1 MQKSEVEFPAGKR
14 YPKDVFLT
22 RDNNGR
28 FHWYSRDPLGLPC
41 KEDFEYSSI
50 EEVLTDFVGTGSV
63 VEPVKVNFECLKLTR
78 SLPFS
83 IAHVS
88 AIRQGRLRAYLGD
101 ADGCV
106 VTVLPE
112 RSDDPAWPLRG
123 LPVSSEGKRLR
134 ERLYSLAGE
143 CSDLVPGHRL
153 VTFLGDSPLG

>member
-22 RDNNGR
+22 RDDKGR
-28 FHWYSRDPLGLPC
+28 FHWYSRDPLGLPN
-41 KEDFEYSSI
+41 KEDYEYSSI
-50 EEVLTDFVGTGSV
+50 EEVITDFVGTGSV
-63 VEPVKVNFECLKLTR
+63 IEPIKVNFECLKLTR

-88 AIRQGRLRAYLGD
+88 AIRQGSLRAYLGD
-101 ADGCV
+101 ADGSV
-106 VTVLPE
+106 VTILPE

-123 LPVSSEGKRLR
+123 LPVSSEGKRIR

-143 CSDLVPGHRL
+143 CSDRVAAHRL
-153 VTFLGDSPLG
+153 VTFLGDPPLG

>member
-1 MQKSEVEFPAGKR
+1 MQNSKVEFPAGKR

-28 FHWYSRDPLGLPC
+28 FHWYSKDPLGLPC

-50 EEVLTDFVGTGSV
+50 EEVITDFVGTGSV

-88 AIRQGRLRAYLGD
+88 AIRQGRLRAYL
-101 ADGCV
+101 
-106 VTVLPE
+106 
-112 RSDDPAWPLRG
+112 DPAWPLRG

-134 ERLYSLAGE
+134 ERLYSLGGE

-153 VTFLGDSPLG
+153 VTFLGDSPVG